1 MTYILIFFGIIVL
14 IALVSYLMGLSN
26 RQKVGDQILKD
37 LMSGKTKPHIPEYKS
52 GPSKQDEK
60 RKNNMIIVKKK
71 DEIAENKKIKS
82 KFDFQEEESPKD
94 NSKTNKY
101 EKDSDSTGKIDV
113 LGKTLYKKD
122 ISGLKE
128 YFKKNPTMG
137 RVYDDFTW
145 SIRNGLTARE
155 FLEKSN
161 FLVND
166 EIRNATALGFTDIVS
181 FLVDMLKINKNA
193 ELRKDLYA
201 FVEASK
207 ILLKIEKEDIEN
219 NKEEHQKKDEKVENK
234 KIEND
239 NSYSNKEEKY
249 IDKMYKVKTDN
260 GRFLNDNGDKIIVEF
275 VSLVLEGKIE
285 ENYWELIEE
294 IAEYF
299 IITDFYINDKEL
311 ETKVNKIHK
320 KNRYRI
326 YGEGDV
332 YFEGMEYEFE
342 NEESYYELTA
352 ESTEEAIMEFEKNLN
367 ITN

>member
-1 MTYILIFFGIIVL
+1 MTYILIFFGVIVL

-71 DEIAENKKIKS
+71 DEIAENKKIES
-82 KFDFQEEESPKD
+82 KFDFQDEESPKD

-161 FLVND
+161 LLVND

-219 NKEEHQKKDEKVENK
+219 NKEEHQKKDKKV
-234 KIEND
+234 D
-239 NSYSNKEEKY
+239 
-249 IDKMYKVKTDN
+249 
-260 GRFLNDNGDKIIVEF
+260 
-275 VSLVLEGKIE
+275 
-285 ENYWELIEE
+285 
-294 IAEYF
+294 
-299 IITDFYINDKEL
+299 
-311 ETKVNKIHK
+311 
-320 KNRYRI
+320 
-326 YGEGDV
+326 
-332 YFEGMEYEFE
+332 
-342 NEESYYELTA
+342 
-352 ESTEEAIMEFEKNLN
+352 
-367 ITN
+367 

>member
-1 MTYILIFFGIIVL
+1 MTYILIFFGVIVL

-26 RQKVGDQILKD
+26 RKKVADQILKD
-37 LMSGKTKPHIPEYKS
+37 LMSGKTKPHIPESGKNMPYIPEYKS

-60 RKNNMIIVKKK
+60 R
-71 DEIAENKKIKS
+71 
-82 KFDFQEEESPKD
+82 
-94 NSKTNKY
+94 
-101 EKDSDSTGKIDV
+101 
-113 LGKTLYKKD
+113 KD

-161 FLVND
+161 LLVND

-207 ILLKIEKEDIEN
+207 ILLKIEKKDIEN
-219 NKEEHQKKDEKVENK
+219 NKEEHQKKDKKVENK

-275 VSLVLEGKIE
+275 VRLVLEGKIE

-311 ETKVNKIHK
+311 KTKVNKIHK

-352 ESTEEAIMEFEKNLN
+352 ESTEEAIREFEKNLN

>member
-1 MTYILIFFGIIVL
+1 MTYILIFFGVIVL

-71 DEIAENKKIKS
+71 DEIAENKKIES
-82 KFDFQEEESPKD
+82 KFDFQDEESPKD

-137 RVYDDFTW
+137 RVYDDFTL
-145 SIRNGLTARE
+145 SIRNGLTVSE

-161 FLVND
+161 LLVND

-219 NKEEHQKKDEKVENK
+219 NKEEHQKKDKKV
-234 KIEND
+234 D
-239 NSYSNKEEKY
+239 
-249 IDKMYKVKTDN
+249 
-260 GRFLNDNGDKIIVEF
+260 
-275 VSLVLEGKIE
+275 
-285 ENYWELIEE
+285 
-294 IAEYF
+294 
-299 IITDFYINDKEL
+299 
-311 ETKVNKIHK
+311 
-320 KNRYRI
+320 
-326 YGEGDV
+326 
-332 YFEGMEYEFE
+332 
-342 NEESYYELTA
+342 
-352 ESTEEAIMEFEKNLN
+352 
-367 ITN
+367 